1 MKNTEQPLPGLLK
14 GIDEFN
20 RQEFFE
26 CHETLED
33 LWRDQKEPERQFTQ
47 GVIQIAVGYY
57 HLLRSNR
64 AGARKLFA
72 RGLARISAF
81 KPVYLTVRTAEL
93 ASAVEATLALLTT
106 TPDSAPVEFAIPKIE
121 TANHSA

>member
-1 MKNTEQPLPGLLK
+1 MKNTEQPSPALLK

-64 AGARKLFA
+64 AGARKLFT
-72 RGLARISAF
+72 RGLARITEF
-81 KPVYLTVRTAEL
+81 KPVYLTVNIEEF
-93 ASAVEATLALLTT
+93 ASAVSATLALLST
-106 TPDSAPVEFAIPKIE
+106 TPDSAPIEFAIPKID
-121 TANHSA
+121 TVDHSA